1 MPKRFDPAVKARAL
15 RMYADQ
21 RSSFPSSTATSEAV
35 AVHLGIGR
43 DTMRRWVRQAE
54 VDAGQRPGVTSEEA
68 EEIKRLRAENARL
81 REANDILRQASIFFA
96 GELDPRNR

>member
-1 MPKRFDPAVKARAL
+1 MPKRFDPAIKERAL

-21 RSSFPSSTATSEAV
+21 RSGYASATACAEAV

-43 DTMRRWVRQAE
+43 ETMRRWVRQHQI
-54 VDAGQRPGVTSEEA
+54 DAGEKPGVTTKESEE
-68 EEIKRLRAENARL
+68 IRQLKAENARL
-81 REANDILRQASIFFA
+81 REDNEILRRASIFFA

>member
-1 MPKRFDPAVKARAL
+1 MPKRFDPAVKERAL

-21 RSSFPSSTATSEAV
+21 RSSYPSSTATSEAV

-54 VDAGQRPGVTSEEA
+54 IDAGETPGLTTQEA

-81 REANDILRQASIFFA
+81 REANEILRKASIFFA